1 MIDGSWKKMTI
12 GIGKEANQVL
22 FEVTHNILDSHV
34 VKRGA
39 HCGTNVKFK
48 SRWKVLNNQDQILWI
63 LLCPKFFSKFQALK
77 KDLKELLKEFE
88 MDKIES
94 FMTFWHHYSSH
105 NFNFLR

>member
-63 LLCPKFFSKFQALK
+63 LLCPKFFFKVPGLEKRFEGALK
-77 KDLKELLKEFE
+77 GIWNGQNRKFYDILASLF
-88 MDKIES
+88 
-94 FMTFWHHYSSH
+94 
-105 NFNFLR
+105 